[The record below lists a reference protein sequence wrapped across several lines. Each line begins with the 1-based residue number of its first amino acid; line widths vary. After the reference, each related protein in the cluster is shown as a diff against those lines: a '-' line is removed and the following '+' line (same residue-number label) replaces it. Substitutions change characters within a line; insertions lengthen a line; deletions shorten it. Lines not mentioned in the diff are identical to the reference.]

1 MNENGCV
8 KHLSIDII
16 DDFPDHPFKVQ
27 DDDSMTMLVESIR
40 ENGILYPIICRK
52 KEDGRYE
59 IISGHRRKYACEKLG
74 ISEMPVI
81 ERELTKEEAVIAMVD
96 SNLQRES
103 ILPSEKAR
111 AYKMK
116 MDAMKRKAGRPS
128 KNNSA
133 PVEQNFGI
141 TTRDAIANQSPDSSE
156 QIRRY
161 IRLNELVPE
170 LLDLVDEGKI
180 GMRPAVE
187 LSYLTDGEQRDLVET
202 IETEECTPSH
212 DQAIRMRKLSQ
223 QGFLDMDTIFEI
235 MRESKG
241 NQNERVK
248 IPMERLSRYFARG
261 TPPKQVEDTII
272 KALEYYSAAMKR
284 KRDNRDS
291 R

>member
-1 MNENGCV
+1 MNEKGSV
-8 KHLSIDII
+8 KNISINII

-27 DDDSMTMLVESIR
+27 DDDSMTMLIESIR
-40 ENGILYPIICRK
+40 EFGILYPIICRK
-52 KEDGRYE
+52 KDDGRYE
-59 IISGHRRKYACEKLG
+59 IISGHRRKYACQKLG

-81 ERELTKEEAVIAMVD
+81 ERELTKEDAVIAMVD

-284 KRDNRDS
+284 KREAKDGR
-291 R
+291 

>member
-1 MNENGCV
+1 MNENGAV
-8 KHLSIDII
+8 KNISINII

-27 DDDSMTMLVESIR
+27 NDDSMTMLIESIS

-52 KEDGRYE
+52 KDDGRYE
-59 IISGHRRKYACEKLG
+59 IISGHRRKYACQKLG

-116 MDAMKRKAGRPS
+116 MDAMKKQGRRTDLTSSPLETKLRSDERIAESAGESR
-128 KNNSA
+128 A
-133 PVEQNFGI
+133 QVQ
-141 TTRDAIANQSPDSSE
+141 
-156 QIRRY
+156 RY

-170 LLDLVDEGKI
+170 LLDLVDDGKI

-187 LSYLTDGEQRDLVET
+187 LSYLTEGEQRDLVET

-223 QGFLDMDTIFEI
+223 QGVLDMDTIFEI

>member
-1 MNENGCV
+1 MNENEHV
-8 KHLSIDII
+8 EKISIDII

-27 DDDSMTMLVESIR
+27 DDDSMTMLIESIS
-40 ENGILYPIICRK
+40 ENGILYPIICQK

-81 ERELTKEEAVIAMVD
+81 ERKLTKEEAIIAMVD

-103 ILPSEKAR
+103 ILPSEKAK

-116 MDAMKRKAGRPS
+116 MDAMKKQGQRTDLTLS
-128 KNNSA
+128 
-133 PVEQNFGI
+133 PVATKLNVDTASSVGETFGES
-141 TTRDAIANQSPDSSE
+141 RDQVF
-156 QIRRY
+156 RY

-180 GMRPAVE
+180 GLRPAVE
-187 LSYLTDGEQRDLVET
+187 LSYLTEGEQRDLVET

-223 QGFLDMDTIFEI
+223 QGILDMDTIFEI

>member
-1 MNENGCV
+1 MNENGLV
-8 KHLSIDII
+8 KNIPISII
-16 DDFPDHPFKVQ
+16 DDFPDHPFNVQ
-27 DDDSMTMLVESIR
+27 DDDSMEMLIESIR
-40 ENGILYPIICRK
+40 ENGVLYPIICRK
-52 KEDGRYE
+52 KDGRYE
-59 IISGHRRKYACEKLG
+59 IISGHRRKYACQKLG

-187 LSYLTDGEQRDLVET
+187 LSYLTEGEQRDLVET

-223 QGFLDMDTIFEI
+223 QGILDMDTIFEI

>member
-1 MNENGCV
+1 MSENGRV
-8 KHLSIDII
+8 KTIPIDII
-16 DDFPDHPFKVQ
+16 DHFPNHPFKEQ
-27 DDDSMTMLVESIR
+27 DDDSMTMLIESIR
-40 ENGILYPIICRK
+40 EFGILYPIICRK
-52 KEDGRYE
+52 KDDGRYE
-59 IISGHRRKYACEKLG
+59 IISGHRRKYACQKLG

-81 ERELTKEEAVIAMVD
+81 ERELTKEDAVIAMVD

-141 TTRDAIANQSPDSSE
+141 TTRDAIANQSLDSSE

-284 KRDNRDS
+284 KREARDD

>member
-1 MNENGCV
+1 MNENGSV
-8 KHLSIDII
+8 KNIPINII

-27 DDDSMTMLVESIR
+27 EDDSMTMLVESIC

-59 IISGHRRKYACEKLG
+59 IISGHRRKYACQKLG

-81 ERELTKEEAVIAMVD
+81 ERELTKEDAVIAMVD
-96 SNLQRES
+96 LNLQRES

-116 MDAMKRKAGRPS
+116 MDAMKKQGRRTDLTLSPLETKLRSDERIAESAGESR
-128 KNNSA
+128 A
-133 PVEQNFGI
+133 QVQ
-141 TTRDAIANQSPDSSE
+141 
-156 QIRRY
+156 RY

-187 LSYLTDGEQRDLVET
+187 LSYLTEGEQRDLVET

-223 QGFLDMDTIFEI
+223 QGILDMDTIFEI

>member
-1 MNENGCV
+1 MNENGLV
-8 KHLSIDII
+8 KNIPISII

-27 DDDSMTMLVESIR
+27 DDDSMTMLIESIR

-52 KEDGRYE
+52 KDDGRYE
-59 IISGHRRKYACEKLG
+59 IISGHRRKYACQKLG

-103 ILPSEKAR
+103 ILPSEKAK

-116 MDAMKRKAGRPS
+116 MEAMKKQGRRTDLTS
-128 KNNSA
+128 V
-133 PVEQNFGI
+133 PVGQKLGM
-141 TTRDAIANQSPDSSE
+141 TTRDKISE
-156 QIRRY
+156 SVGESQTQVQRY
-161 IRLNELVPE
+161 IRLNELIPE
-170 LLDLVDEGKI
+170 LLDLIDEGKI

-187 LSYLTDGEQRDLVET
+187 LSYLTEGEQRDLVET

-223 QGFLDMDTIFEI
+223 QGILDMDTIFEI

>member
-1 MNENGCV
+1 
-8 KHLSIDII
+8 
-16 DDFPDHPFKVQ
+16 
-27 DDDSMTMLVESIR
+27 
-40 ENGILYPIICRK
+40 
-52 KEDGRYE
+52 
-59 IISGHRRKYACEKLG
+59 
-74 ISEMPVI
+74 
-81 ERELTKEEAVIAMVD
+81 
-96 SNLQRES
+96 
-103 ILPSEKAR
+103 
-111 AYKMK
+111 
-116 MDAMKRKAGRPS
+116 MDAMKRKAGRPSKKAGRPS

-141 TTRDAIANQSPDSSE
+141 TTRDAIANQSLDSSE

-187 LSYLTDGEQRDLVET
+187 LSYLTESEQRDLVET

-223 QGFLDMDTIFEI
+223 QGILDMDTIFEI

-284 KRDNRDS
+284 KREARDD

>member
-1 MNENGCV
+1 MNENGLV
-8 KHLSIDII
+8 KNIPISII
-16 DDFPDHPFKVQ
+16 DDFPDHPFNVQ
-27 DDDSMTMLVESIR
+27 DDDSMEMLIESIR
-40 ENGILYPIICRK
+40 ENGVLYPIICRK
-52 KEDGRYE
+52 KDGRYE
-59 IISGHRRKYACEKLG
+59 IISGHRRKYACQKLG

-187 LSYLTDGEQRDLVET
+187 LSYLTEGEQRDLVET

-223 QGFLDMDTIFEI
+223 QGILDMDTIFEI

-248 IPMERLSRYFARG
+248 IPMERLLRYFARG

-284 KRDNRDS
+284 KRDNRDL

>member
-1 MNENGCV
+1 MNENEHV
-8 KHLSIDII
+8 EKVSIDII

-27 DDDSMTMLVESIR
+27 DDDSMTMLIESIR
-40 ENGILYPIICRK
+40 EFGILYPIICRK
-52 KEDGRYE
+52 KDDGRYE
-59 IISGHRRKYACEKLG
+59 IISGHRRKYACQKLG

-81 ERELTKEEAVIAMVD
+81 ERELTKEDAVIAMVD

-141 TTRDAIANQSPDSSE
+141 TTRDAIANQSLDSSE

-284 KRDNRDS
+284 KREARDD